1 MSEQYDLWDSCPLY
15 LTWSNGNKNLSLKN
29 LREQRSKFA
38 ALYLQWWHLHMSEK
52 FWSGIKK
59 SLLIICHLSLFSS
72 LLMDFHKT
80 LWNHRPGKCH
90 IVEGIGIIFLK
101 IITFDLK
108 YWKFCMHVL
117 RKWVHKIGLVNRNR
131 RLEAFHVDISS
142 WLCIKR

>member
-90 IVEGIGIIFLK
+90 IVEGIGIFFFLNYNIWFK
-101 IITFDLK
+101 ILKVLYACAKKVGAQDRVKLTGIADLK
-108 YWKFCMHVL
+108 HFML
-117 RKWVHKIGLVNRNR
+117 I
-131 RLEAFHVDISS
+131 
-142 WLCIKR
+142 